1 MKFVEAFSLHNGD
14 VEWQRRELDE
24 WLTDIFEAPSI
35 IVEAGC
41 TGRIR
46 AHLREELTNAGWSY
60 DVRIDPG
67 FDLTVTGMYRDLAFQ
82 IQTGNISRAMYDL
95 WKLQY
100 LHSQKK
106 IGVAALA
113 VPTRDAA
120 ALIGSNIAQ
129 VDRIWRELQ
138 LFDRIVTV
146 PLLLVSFE

>member
-1 MKFVEAFSLHNGD
+1 LA
-14 VEWQRRELDE
+14 
-24 WLTDIFEAPSI
+24 
-35 IVEAGC
+35 VEAGS

-46 AHLREELTNAGWSY
+46 AHLRDELTNAGWSY

-67 FDLTVTGMYRDLAFQ
+67 FDLTVTGIYRDMAFQ

-100 LHSQKK
+100 LYSQTK
-106 IGVAALA
+106 IAVAALA

-129 VDRIWRELQ
+129 VDRIWREVQ
-138 LFDRIVTV
+138 LFDRIITL